1 MAAFDLSAPKEILDD
16 PIFIKTKILLNSAIF
31 DAKLIMEKF
40 SKARNEQLM
49 IDQLINDGLCRE
61 DAKALVKL

>member
-1 MAAFDLSAPKEILDD
+1 MGAFDLSTPNDILDD

-31 DAKLIMEKF
+31 DAKLVIEEF
-40 SKARNEQLM
+40 TNARNEQLM